1 MTQITIAI
9 VGAGLIGRR
18 HAALVQ
24 SLKNCALSAVADP
37 SPQGRDVAHAY
48 GVPHFVTLEEMLSSA
63 RPDGIIIA
71 TPNHLHVEHGLA
83 CVAAGVPALIEKPVA
98 ESLDRGLELLNAAER
113 AGSKILVGH
122 HRRYSSIIA
131 KSVEIIRAGA
141 LGRLTSIVATEL
153 LYKPDDYFE
162 GESSWRTRLGG
173 GPILINLIH
182 DIGNLR
188 ALAGEITEL
197 HAFCSNAT
205 REYEVEDSAAISLRF
220 ENGALGTIMLS
231 DTAVSDKSWEHTSG
245 EDLDNF
251 DRAHVDDVDCYL
263 IAGTHGSLGIP
274 TMQFR
279 RFSKGVERSWLNP
292 LERSTLDV
300 TVDDPLSAQLAHF
313 CDVIQG
319 QAEPLV
325 SLRDGLANLSV
336 VEAIQKS
343 SSEAQPVE
351 VPTF

>member
-1 MTQITIAI
+1 MTKLTIGL

-18 HAALVQ
+18 HAALIKDSQ
-24 SLKNCALSAVADP
+24 ACALGAVADP
-37 SPQGRDVAHAY
+37 SSQGRDVAKAY
-48 GVPHFVTLEEMLSSA
+48 CVPHFATLEEMLGST
-63 RPDGIIIA
+63 RPDGVIIA
-71 TPNHLHVEHGLA
+71 TPNHLHVEQGLT

-98 ESLDRGLELLNAAER
+98 ESLDRGLDLLNAVER

-131 KSVEIIRAGA
+131 KSVEIIQSGA

-153 LYKPDDYFE
+153 LHKPDGYFE

-188 ALAGEITEL
+188 ALAGEIVEL

-205 REYEVEDSAAISLRF
+205 REHEVEDTAAISLRF
-220 ENGALGTIMLS
+220 ANGALGTIMLS

-245 EDLDNF
+245 EDRDNF
-251 DRAHVDDVDCYL
+251 DQAHVDDVDCYL

-274 TMQFR
+274 TMQLR

-292 LERSTLDV
+292 LERTTIGV
-300 TVDDPLSAQLAHF
+300 TVDNPLSAQLAHF

-319 QAEPLV
+319 RAEPLV

-336 VEAIQKS
+336 VEAIQES
-343 SSEAQPVE
+343 SSLARPVE
-351 VPTF
+351 VPTI